1 MFSDMRRAR
10 RPVRGKLGASLAGAA
25 VCLLFGWFY
34 LSSGGDDEGAPAASH
49 LEWEKGE
56 DGAVLRDARGNL
68 DRKNRKKKKRK
79 SGDGSGFSGLES
91 GKKTKTKKAHK
102 VVEF

>member
-1 MFSDMRRAR
+1 MEDDFEEELGEAVFKKERNSFETESD
-10 RPVRGKLGASLAGAA
+10 
-25 VCLLFGWFY
+25 
-34 LSSGGDDEGAPAASH
+34 GGDDEGAPAAAD

-68 DRKNRKKKKRK
+68 DRKKKSEKKRK
-79 SGDGSGFSGLES
+79 SGDGNGDMGLES

>member
-1 MFSDMRRAR
+1 MKPALHVNSERGSSESD
-10 RPVRGKLGASLAGAA
+10 
-25 VCLLFGWFY
+25 
-34 LSSGGDDEGAPAASH
+34 GGGDEGAPAASD

-68 DRKNRKKKKRK
+68 DRKKKKRK
-79 SGDGSGFSGLES
+79 SGDGSGGGLESGGLES
-91 GKKTKTKKAHK
+91 GKKTKTKKTKKAHK

>member
-1 MFSDMRRAR
+1 MRNASNQASRCSSD
-10 RPVRGKLGASLAGAA
+10 GATTSTATL
-25 VCLLFGWFY
+25 WTITR
-34 LSSGGDDEGAPAASH
+34 
-49 LEWEKGE
+49 E

-68 DRKNRKKKKRK
+68 DRKKKKRK
-79 SGDGSGFSGLES
+79 SGDGSGGGLES